1 MPERPNI
8 PLSQFTSRVMES
20 SETHRSTVTPQTS
33 EVHYEHAQGRMTPQE
48 RQASVDRAAA
58 ELRRAVDG
66 A

>member
-1 MPERPNI
+1 MPERPN
-8 PLSQFTSRVMES
+8 LDLGQFTRGIERS
-20 SETHRSTVTPQTS
+20 SEHHRSVIAPQTN
-33 EVHYEHAQGRMTPQE
+33 EVHREHAQGRMTSQE